1 MLPTTSTSMAHPSP
15 KIHICHSQTCVL
27 YAVNASQGAFK
38 AVLRTFLGDVGTS
51 RVLNEHPIQKC
62 GEKPRPVDQT
72 PVLGTRDLRFCYKNQ
87 VVLGSSRLFPAL
99 TSAAIKNPLPQS
111 ENATTSSSRGNI
123 KGPLPE
129 TKQRPFFVSAS
140 RRVRDDCI
148 TEDFLS

>member
-1 MLPTTSTSMAHPSP
+1 MSTQSRS
-15 KIHICHSQTCVL
+15 
-27 YAVNASQGAFK
+27 AVKN
-38 AVLRTFLGDVGTS
+38 
-51 RVLNEHPIQKC
+51 
-62 GEKPRPVDQT
+62 
-72 PVLGTRDLRFCYKNQ
+72 RDLSTRPQFLAPATCGFVTKNQ
-87 VVLGSSRLFPAL
+87 VVLGSSRFFPAL
-99 TSAAIKNPLPQS
+99 TTAAIKNPLPQS